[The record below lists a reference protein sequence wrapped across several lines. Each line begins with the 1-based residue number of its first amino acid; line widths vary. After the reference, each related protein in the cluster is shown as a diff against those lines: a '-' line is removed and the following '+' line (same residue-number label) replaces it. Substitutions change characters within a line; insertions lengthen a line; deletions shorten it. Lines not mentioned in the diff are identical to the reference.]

1 MNRKFVRRCISLITV
16 FGILLMLMLQA
27 AATND
32 AVESTPQRFDPAVY
46 DMEQAGADRQHRYL
60 KI

>member
-32 AVESTPQRFDPAVY
+32 AVESAPQRLTLLYMRCSCV
-46 DMEQAGADRQHRYL
+46 
-60 KI
+60 

>member
-27 AATND
+27 AATVNEAAISSATS
-32 AVESTPQRFDPAVY
+32 AVLDEPIN
-46 DMEQAGADRQHRYL
+46 L
-60 KI
+60 KIGQAWFVLK

>member
-46 DMEQAGADRQHRYL
+46 EVQCV
-60 KI
+60 